1 MTAAENTTLWAL
13 HDALIGRHALQ
24 ALGHD
29 WVDVFKIDVEGSE
42 YGTFEYLTSHKDGM
56 RFTQVQVEI
65 HFGMTDGAVGA
76 RNANV
81 RQLKL
86 LESLMQKG
94 FRVFNFEPNIYFA
107 GQTCHEFSLINMDIC
122 GNVVTPR

>member
-1 MTAAENTTLWAL
+1 
-13 HDALIGRHALQ
+13 LQ

-56 RFTQVQVEI
+56 RFTQIQVEI
-65 HFGMTDGAVGA
+65 HFGMTDGFVPVP
-76 RNANV
+76 NANV
-81 RQLKL
+81 RQFKL
-86 LESLMQKG
+86 LQSLMQKG
-94 FRVFNFEPNIYFA
+94 FRVFNLEPNIYSA
-107 GQTCHEFSLINMDIC
+107 GQTCHEFSLINMDNC